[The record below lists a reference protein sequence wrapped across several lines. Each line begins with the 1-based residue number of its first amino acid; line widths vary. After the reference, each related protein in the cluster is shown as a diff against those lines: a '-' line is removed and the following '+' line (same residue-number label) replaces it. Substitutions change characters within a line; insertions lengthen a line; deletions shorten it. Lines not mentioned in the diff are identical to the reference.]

1 MKSVVNQM
9 RNISTFSIAA
19 RDPKTGELGIA
30 VQSKFLAVGAV
41 VPWAKAG
48 VGAIAT
54 QAAANLDYGELGL
67 KLLKKGYSPQA
78 VLDALLALDD
88 GREDRQVGIVD
99 AKGNSVTYTG
109 KNCFPWA
116 GGIAGQDF
124 ACQGNIL
131 VSEATVDAL
140 KETFLKTE
148 GPLAKRLVA
157 ALDAAQDAG
166 GDRRGRQSAALLV
179 VKEKGSYGGYND
191 RYIDLRVDDHPDPI
205 KELIRLLDLYNM
217 YFSKTTEEER
227 MKVTPETVLRVQEAL
242 RNLGYYDG
250 PVSGAFDEK
259 TKNAYKNFCEFEN
272 FEERLCEGDFVD
284 KRVIEFLLNKGKA

>member
-1 MKSVVNQM
+1 MKSVVTQM
-9 RNISTFSIAA
+9 RNISTFSIVA

-109 KNCFPWA
+109 KNCF
-116 GGIAGQDF
+116 
-124 ACQGNIL
+124 N
-131 VSEATVDAL
+131 
-140 KETFLKTE
+140 
-148 GPLAKRLVA
+148 
-157 ALDAAQDAG
+157 
-166 GDRRGRQSAALLV
+166 
-179 VKEKGSYGGYND
+179 
-191 RYIDLRVDDHPDPI
+191 
-205 KELIRLLDLYNM
+205 
-217 YFSKTTEEER
+217 
-227 MKVTPETVLRVQEAL
+227 
-242 RNLGYYDG
+242 
-250 PVSGAFDEK
+250 
-259 TKNAYKNFCEFEN
+259 
-272 FEERLCEGDFVD
+272 
-284 KRVIEFLLNKGKA
+284 

>member
-1 MKSVVNQM
+1 MKSVVSQM
-9 RNISTFSIAA
+9 RNISTFSIVA

-88 GREDRQVGIVD
+88 GREDRIVD
-99 AKGNSVTYTG
+99 ANGNSVTYTG

-131 VSEATVDAL
+131 VSEATVNAL
-140 KETFLKTE
+140 KESNCI
-148 GPLAKRLVA
+148 GRCS
-157 ALDAAQDAG
+157 G
-166 GDRRGRQSAALLV
+166 CWGRQ
-179 VKEKGSYGGYND
+179 EGSTISSTPCGQ
-191 RYIDLRVDDHPDPI
+191 RKRQLR
-205 KELIRLLDLYNM
+205 RLQR
-217 YFSKTTEEER
+217 SIHR
-227 MKVTPETVLRVQEAL
+227 
-242 RNLGYYDG
+242 
-250 PVSGAFDEK
+250 S
-259 TKNAYKNFCEFEN
+259 
-272 FEERLCEGDFVD
+272 
-284 KRVIEFLLNKGKA
+284 